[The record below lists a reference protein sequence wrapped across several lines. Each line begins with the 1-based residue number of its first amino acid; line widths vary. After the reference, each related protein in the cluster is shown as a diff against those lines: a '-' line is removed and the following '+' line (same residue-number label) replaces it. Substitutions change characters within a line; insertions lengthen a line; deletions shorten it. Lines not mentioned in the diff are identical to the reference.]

1 MAKKLGKLLLCLSAA
16 AAVGA
21 GVYYWIKK
29 KEACETEEEFDE
41 DFEDEDFKLDEDL
54 KDVSERGYVSLT
66 PSSKAKDP
74 EEEKEEDTEE
84 EEDAEA
90 KEKKVSSKDAAK

>member
-1 MAKKLGKLLLCLSAA
+1 MAKKFGKLLLCLSAVTVA
-16 AAVGA
+16 GA
-21 GVYYWIKK
+21 GVYYWFKK

-66 PSSKAKDP
+66 PASKGKEA
-74 EEEKEEDTEE
+74 EEEEDTEKE
-84 EEDAEA
+84 EAPEV
-90 KEKKVSSKDAAK
+90 KKASPKNTDK